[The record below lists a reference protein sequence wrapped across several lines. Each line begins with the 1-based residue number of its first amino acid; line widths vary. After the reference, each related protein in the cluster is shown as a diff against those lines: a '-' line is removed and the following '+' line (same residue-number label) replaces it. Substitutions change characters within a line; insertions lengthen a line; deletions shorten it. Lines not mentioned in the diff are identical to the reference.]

1 MSLVGVVAAAAAVIF
16 LLRRRRRKQRLAAD
30 TAGINNPL
38 SLNPL
43 SLTNALS
50 LPVQSNAPLPPL
62 ICTSRIDGSVD
73 WAGMPVT
80 TSAAATSTTL
90 LPPLMAPC
98 ATLGDAASA
107 PLPPVGATTIGSLPP
122 VMEPVT
128 SPQRTGTRNM
138 AALQRAR
145 KSWSGGKLGGRRSSA
160 NSEQTTAMST
170 LAAPLVLRTP
180 LMDAS
185 EMQSSL

>member
-107 PLPPVGATTIGSLPP
+107 PLPPVGAITIGSLP
-122 VMEPVT
+122 PVT